1 MKKFIASLM
10 FFAIGNIQAQTDST
24 DKPVLAV
31 LNMDCK
37 IPAYNNESAG
47 NVLRI
52 AAENTGQFEIMDIYD
67 IKHITKTKG
76 LDYKGC
82 FGKICLT
89 SMGKE
94 LGADLALYGNAE
106 YMGNAMHIQLRM
118 IDIKTGKV
126 THTLSKD
133 YIQSSQ
139 NFAVILN
146 LALYEMLGLPFDKE
160 LSESLS
166 YFYRVSAPK
175 KVEDVPH
182 LSLSGP
188 RMGFS
193 VLTGENAS
201 IFRDGKES
209 GGFDSYPFFFQFGYQ
224 FEKQYLN
231 EGNFQALFEFIP
243 MISGMDQGLLIP
255 SLTVMNG
262 LRWKNGFEFA
272 FGPTVSLAKMANGYY
287 DADGNWRL
295 NSSYTDTVPNPF
307 PSERRLDSRG
317 DLALQTGF
325 IFALG
330 YTYSTKTLNIPINA
344 YVVPSVK
351 GVRFGVSF
359 GYNSRKKEI
368 YVR

>member
-1 MKKFIASLM
+1 MKKFIASLL
-10 FFAIGNIQAQTDST
+10 FLAIGNVQAQTDST
-24 DKPVLAV
+24 EKPILAV

-37 IPAYNNESAG
+37 ISAYTNESAG

-67 IKHITKTKG
+67 IKHITKAKG

-89 SMGKE
+89 QMGKE
-94 LGADLALYGNAE
+94 LGADFALYGTSE

-118 IDIKTGKV
+118 ININSGKV
-126 THTLSKD
+126 THSISKD

-146 LALYEMLGLPFDKE
+146 LALYEMLGLPFNKE
-160 LSESLS
+160 LAESLS
-166 YFYRVSAPK
+166 YFYKVSAPK

-188 RMGFS
+188 RMGVSF
-193 VLTGENAS
+193 LTGENAS
-201 IFRDGKES
+201 IFKAGKEN

-255 SLTVMNG
+255 SLTIMNG
-262 LRWKNGFEFA
+262 LRWKNGVEFA
-272 FGPTVSLAKMANGYY
+272 FGPTVSLTKMAEGYY
-287 DADGNWRL
+287 DGSGNWKL
-295 NSSYTDTVPNPF
+295 NSSYLDTIPNQF
-307 PSERRLDSRG
+307 PTETRLDSRG
-317 DLALQTGF
+317 DPALKTGF

-330 YTYSTKTLNIPINA
+330 YTYSTKTLNIPVNA
-344 YVVPSVK
+344 YVVPSIK